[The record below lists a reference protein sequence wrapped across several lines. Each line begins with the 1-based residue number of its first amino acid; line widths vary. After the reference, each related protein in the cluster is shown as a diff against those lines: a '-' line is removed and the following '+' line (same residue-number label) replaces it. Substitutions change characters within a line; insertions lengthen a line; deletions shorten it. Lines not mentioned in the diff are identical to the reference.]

1 MSFAQK
7 WKNYQRL
14 AEAKEQSQLTSPFQ
28 RKMRSQRRRN
38 GPMYQKG
45 GNTKPPFGTSN
56 LRFEGLQEIVDQQ
69 ALNSFEINDTL
80 EPEVWENDKIIP
92 EVREALL
99 KIANDFLID
108 LPFDLTPEDIT
119 LTGSLAN
126 FNWSKYSDV
135 DLHIVLDFSQIDD
148 NEELVAGFF
157 RNLQTNWNN
166 RHDILMKGYEVEI
179 YFQDSREP
187 HLSTGI
193 YSIQNDDWLVKPE
206 REAASIDYANI
217 EKKAEDIVDRID
229 HIKQMMEEEEG
240 DAILDAIDR
249 LKTKIR
255 NIRQTGLEGAG
266 QFSVE
271 NLAFKVL
278 RRSEELKRL
287 SDLKVQAYD
296 SLMTVP
302 E

>member
-14 AEAKEQSQLTSPFQ
+14 TEAKEQTPFKSPAQ
-28 RKMRSQRRRN
+28 KRYKAQRRRN
-38 GPMYQKG
+38 DIYTKG
-45 GNTKPPFGTSN
+45 GNMKRFGTDR
-56 LRFEGLQEIVDQQ
+56 LRFEGLKEKVDQQ
-69 ALNSFEINDTL
+69 ALKSFEVNDTL
-80 EPEVWENDKIIP
+80 EPEVWEDERLIA

-99 KIANDFLID
+99 KIVNDFLID

-126 FNWSKYSDV
+126 YNWSKYSDI
-135 DLHIVLDFSQIDD
+135 DLHIVLDFTTVDENAD
-148 NEELVAGFF
+148 LVRELFS
-157 RNLQTNWNN
+157 NLQTNWNT
-166 RHDILMKGYEVEI
+166 RHDIYMKGYEVEI
-179 YFQDSREP
+179 YFQDSNEP

-206 REAASIDYANI
+206 PEAVSIDYANV
-217 EKKAEDIVDRID
+217 EKKAEDIVDRIN
-229 HIKQMMEEEEG
+229 HIEQMMADEEG
-240 DAILDAIDR
+240 DAVLDAIDR
-249 LKTKIR
+249 LKAKIR
-255 NIRQTGLEGAG
+255 NMRKTGLEGAG
-266 QFSVE
+266 QYSVE

-296 SLMTVP
+296 SLMTIP

>member
-14 AEAKEQSQLTSPFQ
+14 TEAKEQTPFKSPAQ
-28 RKMRSQRRRN
+28 KRYKAQRRRN
-38 GPMYQKG
+38 DIYTKG
-45 GNTKPPFGTSN
+45 GNMKRFGTDR
-56 LRFEGLQEIVDQQ
+56 LRFEGLREKVDQQ
-69 ALNSFEINDTL
+69 ALKSFEVNDTL
-80 EPEVWENDKIIP
+80 EPEVWEDERLIA

-99 KIANDFLID
+99 KIVNDFLID

-126 FNWSKYSDV
+126 YNWSKYSDI
-135 DLHIVLDFSQIDD
+135 DLHIVLDFTTVDENAD
-148 NEELVAGFF
+148 LVRELFS
-157 RNLQTNWNN
+157 NLQTNWNT
-166 RHDILMKGYEVEI
+166 RHDIYMKGYEVEI
-179 YFQDSREP
+179 YFQDSNEP

-206 REAASIDYANI
+206 PEAVSIDYANV
-217 EKKAEDIVDRID
+217 EKKAGDIVGRID
-229 HIKQMMEEEEG
+229 HIEQMMADEEG
-240 DAILDAIDR
+240 DTVLDAIDR
-249 LKTKIR
+249 LKAKIR
-255 NIRQTGLEGAG
+255 NMRKTGLEGAG
-266 QFSVE
+266 QYSVE

-296 SLMTVP
+296 SLMTIP